1 MYLFKNQLVN
11 KKILSET
18 QLEIMKQHEEVIKII
33 EKNGGLAPLGFLY
46 HHVDTSGWKTKT
58 PFATIRRI
66 VQDERFFFK
75 IKAGQL

>member
-33 EKNGGLAPLGFLY
+33 EKNGGCG
-46 HHVDTSGWKTKT
+46 
-58 PFATIRRI
+58 
-66 VQDERFFFK
+66 
-75 IKAGQL
+75 